1 MRSSDWSSDVCSSDL
16 ISVEGSDLDGTDSA
30 AADVPDGASCP
41 HDNFSGIDGQSGI
54 DNQFYRVV
62 GCSHSF
68 QPHGSSNGYATEMLT
83 GSWGIL
89 ITLSGVDDI
98 RNDDDVEVGFFAN
111 ADPIQL
117 SPLRAPLYY
126 GTYAIE
132 PDPSFR
138 AKAHGRIKEER
149 QSTRL

>member
-1 MRSSDWSSDVCSSDL
+1 MRISDWSSDVCSSDL
-16 ISVEGSDLDGTDSA
+16 
-30 AADVPDGASCP
+30 
-41 HDNFSGIDGQSGI
+41 
-54 DNQFYRVV
+54 
-62 GCSHSF
+62 SF

-117 SPLRAPLYY
+117 SPLRAPLSY
-126 GTYAIE
+126 GTYAIDQ
-132 PDPSFR
+132 DPRFR
-138 AKAHGRIKEER
+138 AKAHGRIKDGVL
-149 QSTRL
+149 QSEDRKSVVKGKRG